1 MMNKCRLVYKL
12 PFFVALFILG
22 LMVTSCSPSSSSR
35 TSKYSAANKRA
46 KSHHHTKENRTY
58 TANKKKAN
66 EIKNTAKAN
75 ISSLRQSIVSSALQ
89 YQGTNYRSGGKS
101 PDVGFD
107 CSGFTSFI
115 FSQNG
120 IPISGPSHQI
130 AEMGKEK
137 SKSQLMPGDLIF
149 FGNSERI
156 SHVGIVSETNGD
168 EIKIVHATTSAGVK
182 VDNISNSEYWTTRY
196 LFAKDVIGK

>member
-1 MMNKCRLVYKL
+1 MNKCHLVCKL
-12 PFFVALFILG
+12 PFFVALFLLG
-22 LMVTSCSPSSSSR
+22 LMVTSCSPSSGSR
-35 TSKYSAANKRA
+35 TSKYSSANKRA
-46 KSHHHTKENRTY
+46 KSQHHSKENRTY
-58 TANKKKAN
+58 TANKKKAS
-66 EIKNTAKAN
+66 ETYPTSKAN
-75 ISSLRQSIVSSALQ
+75 VSSIRQSIVSSALQ

-101 PDVGFD
+101 PDSGFD
-107 CSGFTSFI
+107 CSGFTGYI

-120 IPISGPSHQI
+120 IPISGPSHKI

>member
-1 MMNKCRLVYKL
+1 MRTRNFQVVNRLPLYLLWV
-12 PFFVALFILG
+12 VLG
-22 LMVTSCSPSSSSR
+22 WMITSCSPSTGAR
-35 TSKYSAANKRA
+35 TSKYSSANKRSSS
-46 KSHHHTKENRTY
+46 KHSSKENRTY
-58 TANKKKAN
+58 TSSKKTKESESTSKAN
-66 EIKNTAKAN
+66 V
-75 ISSLRQSIVSSALQ
+75 SSLRQSIVSTALQ
-89 YQGTNYRSGGKS
+89 LQGTSYRSGGKS
-101 PDVGFD
+101 PDSGFD
-107 CSGFTSFI
+107 CSGFTGYI

-120 IPISGPSHQI
+120 IPISGPSHKI

-168 EIKIVHATTSAGVK
+168 DIKVVHATTSAGVK
-182 VDNISNSEYWTTRY
+182 VDNITNSEYWATRY

>member
-1 MMNKCRLVYKL
+1 MNKCLRVNKL
-12 PFFVALFILG
+12 PFFVVLFILG

-35 TSKYSAANKRA
+35 TSKYSSANKRS
-46 KSHHHTKENRTY
+46 KSHHNSKENRTY
-58 TANKKKAN
+58 TAHKKKSSETGQN
-66 EIKNTAKAN
+66 SKAN
-75 ISSLRQSIVSSALQ
+75 VSSLRQSIVSSALQ

-115 FSQNG
+115 FTQNG

-137 SKSQLMPGDLIF
+137 SKSQLMPEILYF
-149 FGNSERI
+149 LA
-156 SHVGIVSETNGD
+156 IVS
-168 EIKIVHATTSAGVK
+168 A
-182 VDNISNSEYWTTRY
+182 Y
-196 LFAKDVIGK
+196 LM

>member
-1 MMNKCRLVYKL
+1 MNKCLRVNKL
-12 PFFVALFILG
+12 PFFVVLFILG

-35 TSKYSAANKRA
+35 TSKYSSANKRS
-46 KSHHHTKENRTY
+46 KSHHHSKENRTY
-58 TANKKKAN
+58 TAHKKKAT
-66 EIKNTAKAN
+66 ETKLTSKAN
-75 ISSLRQSIVSSALQ
+75 VSSLRQSIVSSALQ
-89 YQGTNYRSGGKS
+89 YQGANYRSGGKS

-115 FSQNG
+115 FTQNG

-137 SKSQLMPGDLIF
+137 KKSQLMPGDLVF
-149 FGNSERI
+149 FGNEERI
-156 SHVGIVSETNGD
+156 SHVAIVSETDGD
-168 EIKIVHATTSAGVK
+168 EIRVIHATTSAGVK
-182 VDNISNSEYWTTRY
+182 IDNISNSEYWTTRY

>member
-1 MMNKCRLVYKL
+1 MRTRNFQVVNRLPLYLLWV
-12 PFFVALFILG
+12 VLG
-22 LMVTSCSPSSSSR
+22 WMITSCSPSTGAR
-35 TSKYSAANKRA
+35 TSKYSSANKRSSS
-46 KSHHHTKENRTY
+46 KHTSKENRTY
-58 TANKKKAN
+58 TSSKKTKESESTSKAN
-66 EIKNTAKAN
+66 V
-75 ISSLRQSIVSSALQ
+75 SSLRQSIVSTALQ
-89 YQGTNYRSGGKS
+89 LQGTSYRSGGKS
-101 PDVGFD
+101 PDSGFD
-107 CSGFTSFI
+107 CSGFTGYI

-120 IPISGPSHQI
+120 IPISGPSHKI

-168 EIKIVHATTSAGVK
+168 AIKVVHATTSAGVK
-182 VDNISNSEYWTTRY
+182 VDNITNSEYWTTRY

>member
-1 MMNKCRLVYKL
+1 MNKGLQVNKL
-12 PFFVALFILG
+12 PFFVVLFILG

-35 TSKYSAANKRA
+35 TSKYSSANKRS
-46 KSHHHTKENRTY
+46 KSQHNSKENRTY
-58 TANKKKAN
+58 TANKKKASETKHTSN
-66 EIKNTAKAN
+66 AN
-75 ISSLRQSIVSSALQ
+75 VSRLRQSIVETALQ

-101 PDVGFD
+101 PDSGFD
-107 CSGFTSFI
+107 CSGFTGFI

-120 IPISGPSHQI
+120 IPVSGPSHKI

-137 SKSQLMPGDLIF
+137 SKSQLLPGDLIF
-149 FGNSERI
+149 FGNSDRI

-168 EIKIVHATTSAGVK
+168 DIKIVHATTSAGVK
-182 VDNISNSEYWTTRY
+182 VDNISTSEYWTTRY